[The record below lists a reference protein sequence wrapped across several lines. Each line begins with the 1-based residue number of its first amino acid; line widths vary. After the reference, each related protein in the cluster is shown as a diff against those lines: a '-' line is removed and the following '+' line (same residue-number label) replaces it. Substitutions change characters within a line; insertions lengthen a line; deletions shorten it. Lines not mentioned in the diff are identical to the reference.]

1 MSITPHVFLGLLIDN
16 YISNEMKFLG
26 LQVRK
31 SYNSGLKYDQKDK

>member
-1 MSITPHVFLGLLIDN
+1 
-16 YISNEMKFLG
+16 LG